1 VGISQRQKER
11 TTLEEGLIMGTWVLP
26 GGDRITGVP
35 DVPADFT
42 PTAEEWFWS
51 AIFPPNFLQMYSDK
65 SGETTMYFGLN
76 VTASTVA
83 MWYSAGESLSTLRM
97 MKMAQS
103 TYTMA
108 QYMPYIA
115 VAAAGTAAGAY
126 VGYQMVEPVASA
138 MFNEAAYAA
147 GADVSP
153 SSTKPWFIPLPIWIA
168 MH

>member
-1 VGISQRQKER
+1 
-11 TTLEEGLIMGTWVLP
+11 MGTWVLP

-35 DVPADFT
+35 DVPEDFT

-51 AIFPPNFLQMYSDK
+51 AVFPPNFLQMYSDK
-65 SGETTMYFGLN
+65 SGETVMYFGLN

-115 VAAAGTAAGAY
+115 IAAAGTAAGAY
-126 VGYQMVEPVASA
+126 LGVQLVEESGIIPQTIEIYQ
-138 MFNEAAYAA
+138 
-147 GADVSP
+147 GRP
-153 SSTKPWFIPLPIWIA
+153 SKPWWMPLGVYHA
-168 MH
+168 MYS